1 MLLPNRKLPL
11 RRALTAASHVL
22 AFTVLALPL
31 VARELSAQRRSGP
44 LVLRAPSSARVLA
57 LGNAGAA
64 ITDADAVFSA
74 PAMLITARGASASVQ
89 RYGGAATHGSVSTI
103 STVGGTTIG
112 LGAQV
117 LDWRAPALPYGEV
130 LRNGTTTLSDGG
142 EREAGSQ
149 LLALGLARVFKGQRL
164 GVAVKYAEERIGG
177 ESESVVAVDLGYA
190 RAFGP
195 GALSVTVQNL
205 GMRPQLGDVRVPLPL
220 RYTVGFGGGM
230 MPMGEYLDMGA
241 QVQLSVDGDG
251 FVRPAGGIELGYV
264 PIEGV
269 SIVWRQGLRLP
280 REPDESLITAG
291 VGLTVD
297 RLSVDYS
304 VEPMRGGRPVSHRV
318 GLRLR

>member
-1 MLLPNRKLPL
+1 
-11 RRALTAASHVL
+11 VF
-22 AFTVLALPL
+22 AFSVLALPL
-31 VARELSAQRRSGP
+31 SVRELSAQRRSGP
-44 LVLRAPSSARVLA
+44 LVLRTPTSARVLA

-64 ITDADAVFSA
+64 ITDADAVFLS

-89 RYGGAATHGSVSTI
+89 RYGSAATHGSVSSI
-103 STVGGTTIG
+103 STIGGTTIG

-117 LDWRAPALPYGEV
+117 LDWRAPSLPYGEV

-142 EREAGSQ
+142 TREAGSQ
-149 LLALGLARVFKGQRL
+149 LVTLGVARVIKGQRV
-164 GVAVKYAEERIGG
+164 GVAVKYAEERIDA
-177 ESESVVAVDLGYA
+177 ESDAVVAVDLGYA

-195 GALSVTVQNL
+195 GAMSFTVQNL
-205 GMRPQLGDVRVPLPL
+205 GVRAQLGDTKVPLPQ
-220 RYTVGFGGGM
+220 RYVLGFGGGM
-230 MPMGEYLDMGA
+230 MPMGEYLDLGA

-280 REPDESLITAG
+280 REPDESLVTAG

>member
-1 MLLPNRKLPL
+1 MLLPNRKLPV
-11 RRALTAASHVL
+11 RRALTAACHVF
-22 AFTVLALPL
+22 AFTLLTLPL
-31 VARELSAQRRSGP
+31 APRDLSAQRRSGP
-44 LVLRAPSSARVLA
+44 LVLRTPTSARVLA

-64 ITDADAVFSA
+64 ITDADAVFLS

-89 RYGGAATHGSVSTI
+89 RYGAAATHGSVSTI

-117 LDWRAPALPYGEV
+117 LDWRAPSLPYGEV
-130 LRNGTTTLSDGG
+130 LRTGTTTLSDGG
-142 EREAGSQ
+142 VREAGSQ
-149 LLALGLARVFKGQRL
+149 LVALGIARVIKGQRL
-164 GVAVKYAEERIGG
+164 GVALKYAEERIDAQ
-177 ESESVVAVDLGYA
+177 SDAVLAVDIGYA

-195 GALSVTVQNL
+195 GALSFTVQNL
-205 GMRPQLGDVRVPLPL
+205 GVRPQLDAVRVPLPQ
-220 RYTVGFGGGM
+220 RYTLGFGGGM

-241 QVQLSVDGDG
+241 QMQVSVDGDG

-280 REPDESLITAG
+280 REPDESLVTAG

-304 VEPMRGGRPVSHRV
+304 VEPMRGGRPVSHRL